1 MHLNYVGP
9 VLFSFILNS
18 PEGPPL
24 GDGGGG
30 VCNNP
35 WLNGSNIIVYWKSR
49 QHFFVAVE
57 GDCALCVAER
67 QRCRYREYCEGG
79 WNGI

>member
-30 VCNNP
+30 SAIIHG
-35 WLNGSNIIVYWKSR
+35 LMAAILLFIGKADNIFLLQLRVIVHY
-49 QHFFVAVE
+49 V
-57 GDCALCVAER
+57 
-67 QRCRYREYCEGG
+67 
-79 WNGI
+79 